1 MSSPWLY
8 SSLSIPWWLFW
19 IFGLSTETLESAC
32 RYSQNYLLT
41 FKLGLLN
48 LWIKLG
54 TTEISTALCL
64 LGMNTYLSMYF
75 AFFDIFH
82 QFLKFSSCIFH
93 IFFCPLYTYPQFGP
107 SLPHIDHQ
115 KGFLMSPSIVLRTKL
130 LWAVSV
136 NKGYYSHQAIT
147 LRPPGWWALRELRME
162 TNGQPTAKP
171 IQQSP
176 PSPPP
181 HSTPKEI

>member
-1 MSSPWLY
+1 MWLWELENTCCTVPDPDWLLKKWVVFL
-8 SSLSIPWWLFW
+8 SLLASNKRLILFK
-19 IFGLSTETLESAC
+19 GE
-32 RYSQNYLLT
+32 Y
-41 FKLGLLN
+41 KLGFR
-48 LWIKLG
+48 LW
-54 TTEISTALCL
+54 
-64 LGMNTYLSMYF
+64 
-75 AFFDIFH
+75 FFF
-82 QFLKFSSCIFH
+82 
-93 IFFCPLYTYPQFGP
+93 FFCPLYTYPKFGP